1 MAIPETLKTPSEN
14 PRRNGRQ
21 VLLAIG
27 LLYIGFG
34 VMAAL
39 LQGGLPPILRARGL
53 SLEQIGWTFA
63 LYLPIGL
70 SFVWAPLV
78 DRRPLPWL
86 SPRIGWIVAAQ
97 GVAVA
102 GLCAVA
108 WLENAPLGLLFA
120 LGLVVAIAAATMD
133 LALDALAVELTHA
146 DGKPLAASLKLAA
159 LALGAL
165 LGGGVLVAALDRL
178 GWQTTFLLV
187 AAFLLLSMGPVLGL
201 VGQERAHSARQP
213 PLPPQWFACLRQAP
227 MRRYLAMLVVAAAVI
242 FPLSALNRVM
252 LVDLGVPMDRI
263 AWLVG
268 TLQPLGLLVVA
279 LLTTP
284 LIRWLGHRGALLLM
298 AAAGALCAG
307 LLLVGQAQRAPE
319 WAIAGT
325 VGMSTVVGGLMVVYS
340 ALILRWSEGPQAA
353 TNYAV
358 LFCGTRLSGIVASVL
373 AGKLVALL
381 AWPLF
386 YSLGLLALLAST
398 AWLLLHLRTSPL
410 PTATPISL

>member
-1 MAIPETLKTPSEN
+1 M
-14 PRRNGRQ
+14 
-21 VLLAIG
+21 LLAIG
-27 LLYIGFG
+27 MLYIGFG
-34 VMAAL
+34 VMVAL

-70 SFVWAPLV
+70 SFLWAPLV
-78 DRRPLPWL
+78 DRMPIPWL

-97 GVAVA
+97 LVAVA

-108 WLENAPLGLLFA
+108 YLETAPLGLLFG
-120 LGLVVAIAAATMD
+120 LGLLVAMAAATMD

-178 GWQTTFLLV
+178 GWQSTFLLV
-187 AAFLLLSMGPVLGL
+187 AAFLLLSLGPVLGL
-201 VGQERAHSARQP
+201 VQRERAHSARQP
-213 PLPPQWFACLRQAP
+213 KSPPQWFACLRQAP
-227 MRRYLAMLVVAAAVI
+227 MRHYLAMLVVAAAVI

-252 LVDLGVPMDRI
+252 LVDLGVPMEHI

-268 TLQPLGLLVVA
+268 TLQPVGLLVVA
-279 LLTTP
+279 LVTTP
-284 LIRWLGHRGALLLM
+284 LIRQLGHRGALLLM
-298 AAAGALCAG
+298 AAAGALCLG
-307 LLLVGQAQRAPE
+307 LLLLGHQQRMQAL
-319 WAIAGT
+319 AIAGT

-353 TNYAV
+353 TSYAV
-358 LFCGTRLSGIVASVL
+358 LFCGTRLSGIVASML

-381 AWPLF
+381 SWPWF

-398 AWLLLHLRTSPL
+398 AWLLLHLRRSPL
-410 PTATPISL
+410 PA